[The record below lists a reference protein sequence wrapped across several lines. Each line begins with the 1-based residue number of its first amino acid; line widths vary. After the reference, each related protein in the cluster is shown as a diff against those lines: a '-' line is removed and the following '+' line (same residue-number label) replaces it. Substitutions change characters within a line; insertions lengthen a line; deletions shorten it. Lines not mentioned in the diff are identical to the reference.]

1 MSDVMVRQ
9 EGYDLL
15 AVDNGMFVHTAP
27 DMTPD
32 EAITIIPSTE
42 SE

>member
-1 MSDVMVRQ
+1 MMSDVMVRQ

-15 AVDNGMFVHTAP
+15 VHINPGMTTDEATAP
-27 DMTPD
+27 
-32 EAITIIPSTE
+32 IPSTE